1 MLNKGE
7 GEKESPKFEVNFVVR
22 DKTGKAIG
30 GRKKLSSNSAK
41 DLSEGFKQATPTEEL
56 EEREVSDLREGMLLK
71 CQYQNF
77 KTIPSSA
84 VTLDG

>member
-7 GEKESPKFEVNFVVR
+7 GEKESPKFEINFVVR

-41 DLSEGFKQATPTEEL
+41 DLSEVFNKHTHRRAKGKGSK
-56 EEREVSDLREGMLLK
+56 R
-71 CQYQNF
+71 
-77 KTIPSSA
+77 SSGGNA
-84 VTLDG
+84 S